1 MKFYM
6 KTTVFT
12 GNLLKPS
19 LKVFCSFGKMELFL
33 LNDLITFKNYESVL
47 HQCMCVCVCVLTQ
60 VCADVCQPLQWEY
73 LLNWSCKTAG
83 DLS

>member
-47 HQCMCVCVCVLTQ
+47 HQCMCVCVCAYSHKYVQMSVNLFSGNI
-60 VCADVCQPLQWEY
+60 C
-73 LLNWSCKTAG
+73 
-83 DLS
+83 